1 MAAIFTS
8 ISVKKLS
15 KPALWFY
22 ELCVGPHLEEES
34 RNISTNFFNQF
45 SRQDQPNDS
54 TIPNRKLNTYTVYQR
69 NQTSLFIFFKFYV
82 VYIEE
87 FCCCAGHRSV
97 NLLRSFFAKNESI
110 FTVFL
115 SYFLVANLEFA
126 GFWKQGEKKSL
137 WSFHGNGK
145 RSVWRNIGQERTKQN
160 ARIYFTTTL
169 PYNKGSYF
177 QNIAFILI

>member
-1 MAAIFTS
+1 MNEREIKTSQPTLIVFMAAIFTS

-69 NQTSLFIFFKFYV
+69 NQTSLFILFKFYV

-126 GFWKQGEKKSL
+126 GFWKQGEKKE
-137 WSFHGNGK
+137 
-145 RSVWRNIGQERTKQN
+145 QERTKQN